1 MPSPV
6 ERKRPPPDLV
16 RGEYPFWK
24 MAEVR
29 GRLVR
34 HLVTGY
40 LITNYRC
47 FVWDVETDMV
57 TASVPIE
64 KGELSVEG
72 LSRGKRTRR
81 GGSFLVPQ
89 TADYV
94 PPTMGEPVET
104 GDLAFRVEGKTV
116 MVFRGVSEPLKVK
129 ALVEALRAHAKAH
142 MKPPRGL
149 GVDSLW
155 MDDEPGGRP
164 VR

>member
-1 MPSPV
+1 MPSPG
-6 ERKRPPPDLV
+6 ERKRPPSDLV

-24 MAEVR
+24 MAEVK

-47 FVWDVETDMV
+47 FVWDVGTDLV

-64 KGELSVEG
+64 QGEIHVEA
-72 LSRGKRTRR
+72 LARGRRTRR
-81 GGSFLVPQ
+81 GGSFIVPQ

-94 PPTMGEPVET
+94 PPTMGEPVDI
-104 GDLAFRVEGKTV
+104 GDLAFQVKGKTV

-129 ALVEALRAHAKAH
+129 ALVEALRAHARAH
-142 MKPPRGL
+142 MRPPRGL

-155 MDDEPGGRP
+155 LGDEQQGVP
-164 VR
+164 